1 MAEQT
6 IPSDAIE
13 VEVRIEPDRAQIAD
27 PVLWNDR
34 NTSQTQRMSRNWEFH
49 LALGHH
55 WLPQCSTTGVENLR
69 DQNQTLPLVTRY
81 GTKLIS
87 LPYVDYRF
95 EQHFIYCRVLDG
107 RLHCAPLKRD
117 PGRVLDLGTGTG
129 SWAVEFADQHP
140 TTEVLGTDL
149 SPIQCLSTPQ
159 NCTFEIDDFETEW
172 PYPTR
177 PQTGLYDYIHAREI
191 TGSIQDYPKLFAQA
205 YRHLAPGGF
214 LEMQSMQTN
223 FFSDDGTRERAV
235 TAVRWQEMLVEASR
249 RFGKELGVE
258 ERWRV
263 GMEEAGFVGVKEMVY
278 KVPLSAWPKD
288 PHMKEL
294 GRYQAAY
301 TQEMLQ
307 SYSLALFT
315 RVLGWSKAELDAL
328 LEEVGN
334 DLRDPKAHLY
344 AKVRVVYGQKG
355 ESE

>member
-13 VEVRIEPDRAQIAD
+13 VEVRIEPDEHQSDSEDEPQLGIPLSTGTSLASTVFNYRQSYQIPRRGYGYHGLKDGAYLL
-27 PVLWNDR
+27 PNDKR
-34 NTSQTQRMSRNWEFH
+34 EQDRMD
-49 LALGHH
+49 L
-55 WLPQCSTTGVENLR
+55 
-69 DQNQTLPLVTRY
+69 
-81 GTKLIS
+81 
-87 LPYVDYRF
+87 
-95 EQHFIYCRVLDG
+95 QHFIYCRVLDG

-223 FFSDDGTRERAV
+223 FFSDDGTRESAV

-301 TQEMLQ
+301 TQKMLQ